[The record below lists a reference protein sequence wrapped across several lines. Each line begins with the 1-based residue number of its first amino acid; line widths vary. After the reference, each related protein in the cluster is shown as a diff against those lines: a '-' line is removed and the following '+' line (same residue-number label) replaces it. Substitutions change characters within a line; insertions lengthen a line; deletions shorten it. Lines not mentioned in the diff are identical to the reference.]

1 MGTNVHDGGSFLR
14 IVIDRIRGYLDDP
27 DLDAKYSDD
36 FIVRHVIGPC
46 LADVISRLNMN
57 WDNPVVVRHVADLHK
72 ECAYYQLPPAIGEI
86 HRICTLD
93 DKDNIIEDWK
103 PRGGWNPRGPGWS
116 IEGNMLSFRPR
127 LSRDLC
133 MEIFYVPTG
142 DVSPHM
148 GTGTWDKDQNV
159 FTMTDSPTLGQI
171 DRRPNAYA
179 GQIVRILP
187 DDQATDKYV
196 EERVVAVH
204 DVVQSQ
210 LKPRF
215 GFHHASGTYPYE
227 IAPIGAQSLYEAIA
241 AAGSL
246 KLGTYRKVSQ
256 SHYRMILAQYQSA
269 IKTVGDNLSN
279 LQMRTGK
286 SWESYTVDS
295 WIE

>member
-46 LADVISRLNMN
+46 LSDVISRLNMN
-57 WDNPVVVRHVADLHK
+57 WDNPVVVRHVADLEK
-72 ECAYYQLPPAIGEI
+72 GCSYYQLPPAIGEI
-86 HRICTLD
+86 HQICQTD
-93 DKDNIIEDWK
+93 EYDNLIDDWK
-103 PRGGWNPRGPGWS
+103 PRGQWHPSGPNWS
-116 IEGNMLSFRPR
+116 LEGNLLSFRPS
-127 LSRDLC
+127 LMQDVCL
-133 MEIFYVPTG
+133 EVFYVPTG

-148 GTGTWDKDQNV
+148 GTGTWDADNKQ
-159 FTMTDSPTLGQI
+159 FTFGSTPTLGQI

-179 GQIVRILP
+179 GQIIRILP
-187 DDQATDKYV
+187 TDSYV
-196 EERVVAVH
+196 EERVIGVH
-204 DVVQSQ
+204 DVVHGIV
-210 LKPRF
+210 KPRF
-215 GFHHASGTYPYE
+215 MFHYESGEYPYE

-246 KLGTYRKVSQ
+246 KLGAYRKITAN
-256 SHYRMILAQYQSA
+256 HYKMILAQYQSA

-286 SWESYTVDS
+286 SWKTTTLDS
-295 WIE
+295 GIE

>member
-46 LADVISRLNMN
+46 LTDVVSRLNMN
-57 WDNPVVVRHVADLHK
+57 WDNPVVVRHIADLEK
-72 ECAYYQLPPAIGEI
+72 GCDYYQLPPAIGEI
-86 HRICTLD
+86 HQLCVTD
-93 DKDNIIEDWK
+93 DKGNVIEDWR
-103 PRGGWNPRGPGWS
+103 PRGKWHPRGPKWS
-116 IEGNMLSFRPR
+116 LEGNLLSFRPS
-127 LSRDLC
+127 LSQDVCL
-133 MEIFYVPTG
+133 EIFYVPTG

-148 GTGTWDKDQNV
+148 GTGIWDATNKQ
-159 FTMTDSPTLGQI
+159 FTFGSTPTLGQI

-179 GQIVRILP
+179 GQIVRILA
-187 DDQATDKYV
+187 DSYV
-196 EERVVAVH
+196 EERVIGVH
-204 DVVQSQ
+204 DVVHGVV
-210 LKPRF
+210 KPRYS
-215 GFHHASGTYPYE
+215 FHYESGNYAYE

-246 KLGTYRKVSQ
+246 KMGAYRKITAN
-256 SHYRMILAQYQSA
+256 HYKMILAQYQSA

-286 SWESYTVDS
+286 SWEVTTLDS
-295 WIE
+295 GID

>member
-46 LADVISRLNMN
+46 LADVVSRLNMN
-57 WDNPVVVRHVADLHK
+57 WDNPVLVRHVADLQK
-72 ECAYYQLPPAIGEI
+72 DCVYYQLPPSIGEI

-93 DKDNIIEDWK
+93 EQHNVVDDWK
-103 PRGGWNPRGPGWS
+103 PRGEWNPRGPLWS
-116 IEGNMLSFRPR
+116 IEGNLLSFRPKIR
-127 LSRDLC
+127 EDVCL
-133 MEIFYVPTG
+133 EIFYVPTG

-148 GTGTWDKDQNV
+148 GTGTWDADNKQ
-159 FTMTDSPTLGQI
+159 FTFGSTPTLGQI

-179 GQIVRILP
+179 GQIIRILA
-187 DDQATDKYV
+187 DSYV
-196 EERVVAVH
+196 EERVIGVH
-204 DVVQSQ
+204 DVVHGVV
-210 LKPRF
+210 KPRYA
-215 GFHHASGTYPYE
+215 FHHESGDYAYE

-246 KLGTYRKVSQ
+246 KLGTYRKISQ
-256 SHYRMILAQYQSA
+256 THYRMILSQYQSA

-286 SWESYTVDS
+286 SWQTHTVDS